1 MYEAL
6 SYKCMRPYVCC
17 ANSDGA
23 SSRSSDTCFDF
34 GDDDAV
40 WLDESGGIDAS
51 SSELVRDAPE
61 VAEASADVG
70 AASAKCSAYV
80 HARLEAAEQ
89 AHRDAGMRP

>member
-1 MYEAL
+1 
-6 SYKCMRPYVCC
+6 MRPYVCC
-17 ANSDGA
+17 AKSDGA

-34 GDDDAV
+34 GDDDVV
-40 WLDESGGIDAS
+40 WRDESESGGIDAS
-51 SSELVRDAPE
+51 ASERVRDTPE
-61 VAEASADVG
+61 GADASADVG